1 MLANSR
7 KYFAP
12 PLPERKSERRKVLID
27 QARLLNQAKGWGAPR
42 IKNVFDNAFGPD
54 MEWGQRS
61 VSTWIGKS
69 SIEPELDQY
78 WRPWNSRSKTD
89 DAGHLMRLD
98 LVKRSATMYR
108 LLDVMGLFATAG
120 LTESEADIA
129 MKLRYSLHPLDPIVQ
144 LLIVH
149 EYAQRFSADENAL
162 TSDLDLLVATQP
174 WLGGDLYKYSL
185 LNNVAP
191 PVEIRGL
198 NTYGQLPS
206 DDPMIRVQVWAWDA
220 LKVPW
225 LQVIEVA
232 LRRTSGRLISRLEPD
247 GLSDQEKHALA
258 TDRSTFNWEWL
269 IMNGDALLDDYFNG
283 MDLESMESEVISND
297 RPIVNAYRSLLDARR
312 SAYSQEI
319 KTEESSEPE

>member
-42 IKNVFDNAFGPD
+42 IKNVFDNAFGSD

-108 LLDVMGLFATAG
+108 LLDVMGLFATAISG
-120 LTESEADIA
+120 VVMFRLVHSAGPSFLSLTNYLI
-129 MKLRYSLHPLDPIVQ
+129 PLYVLLLGTTLLGEKISSQALVA
-144 LLIVH
+144 LGLIVSGIAVSEWRRH
-149 EYAQRFSADENAL
+149 RDKPTEK
-162 TSDLDLLVATQP
+162 P
-174 WLGGDLYKYSL
+174 
-185 LNNVAP
+185 
-191 PVEIRGL
+191 
-198 NTYGQLPS
+198 LP
-206 DDPMIRVQVWAWDA
+206 
-220 LKVPW
+220 
-225 LQVIEVA
+225 
-232 LRRTSGRLISRLEPD
+232 
-247 GLSDQEKHALA
+247 
-258 TDRSTFNWEWL
+258 
-269 IMNGDALLDDYFNG
+269 
-283 MDLESMESEVISND
+283 
-297 RPIVNAYRSLLDARR
+297 
-312 SAYSQEI
+312 
-319 KTEESSEPE
+319 